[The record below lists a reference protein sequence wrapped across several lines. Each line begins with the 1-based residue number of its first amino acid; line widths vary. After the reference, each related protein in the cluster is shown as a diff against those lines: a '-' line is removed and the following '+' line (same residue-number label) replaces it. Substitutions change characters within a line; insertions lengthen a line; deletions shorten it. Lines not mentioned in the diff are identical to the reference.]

1 MERVDPE
8 LVEILVCP
16 NTRENVELA
25 SVEIVEKINQAISAK
40 RIRNVDDQ
48 PVTEALQDGLIRDDG
63 KIIYPIRDCI
73 PVMLIGEGIPMDQ
86 LD

>member
-16 NTRENVELA
+16 NTKENVELA

>member
-16 NTRENVELA
+16 ETRENVELA

-40 RIRNVDDQ
+40 RIRNVDDE

>member
-16 NTRENVELA
+16 KTRENVELA

-48 PVTEALQDGLIRDDG
+48 PVTETLQDGLIRDDG

-86 LD
+86 LG

>member
-16 NTRENVELA
+16 NTRENVDLA
-25 SVEIVEKINQAISAK
+25 PLEIVEKINQAINAK

-48 PVTEALQDGLIRDDG
+48 PVTETLQDGLIRDDG

>member
-1 MERVDPE
+1 VEKVDPE

-25 SVEIVEKINQAISAK
+25 SVEIVEKINHAINAK

-48 PVTEALQDGLIRDDG
+48 PVTETLQDGLIRDDG

>member
-1 MERVDPE
+1 MERVDLE
-8 LVEILVCP
+8 
-16 NTRENVELA
+16 
-25 SVEIVEKINQAISAK
+25 SVEKINQAISAK

>member
-1 MERVDPE
+1 VERVDPE

-16 NTRENVELA
+16 KTREKVQLA
-25 SVEIVEKINQAISAK
+25 SVEIVEKINQAINAK

>member
-1 MERVDPE
+1 VERVDPE

-16 NTRENVELA
+16 KTRENVALA
-25 SVEIVEKINQAISAK
+25 YVEIVEKIKQAISAK

>member
-25 SVEIVEKINQAISAK
+25 SVEIVEKINQAINAK

-48 PVTEALQDGLIRDDG
+48 PVTETLQDGLIRDDG
-63 KIIYPIRDCI
+63 KIIYPVRDCI

>member
-16 NTRENVELA
+16 KTREHVELA
-25 SVEIVEKINQAISAK
+25 SVEIVEQINQAISAK